1 MGKSIGR
8 IWVFD
13 EQALELALRD
23 YEAEAL
29 RAYPRRADRIRLTVM
44 AIRDFLHSDQA
55 GTLVMKQSEK

>member
-1 MGKSIGR
+1 M
-8 IWVFD
+8 FD